1 MIRKDIMKEFQGW
14 RKKPSAFHAS
24 CETKECN
31 NYYNTKYKN
40 ANGYCKPCNAKF
52 KRDFED
58 SLLHDQDEREQL

>member
-1 MIRKDIMKEFQGW
+1 MIRKDIMKEFHGW
-14 RKKPSAFHAS
+14 RKKPSAFHAP

-40 ANGYCKPCNAKF
+40 ANGYCKPCNVKL
-52 KRDFED
+52 KKDFED